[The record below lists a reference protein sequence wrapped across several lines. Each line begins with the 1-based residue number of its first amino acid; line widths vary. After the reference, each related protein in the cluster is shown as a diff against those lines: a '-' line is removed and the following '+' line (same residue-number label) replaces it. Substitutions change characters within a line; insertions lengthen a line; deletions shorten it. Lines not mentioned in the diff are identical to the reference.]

1 MTRKIALAW
10 MLAGSVL
17 FAQKITNI
25 KFEGLAHLSKSVAY
39 EVAGIRPGD
48 NVTSEQIDE
57 SVKNFFEQGY
67 FEDVWVEQKGSTLIY
82 HFNEK
87 RAIAKVKVTGYGDD
101 GKKLLESAGIKKGDL
116 YDEMRV
122 QRAKK
127 TMQAALEAKGNYDSV
142 VEVTTTPVGENA
154 VAVTFDVNKGEK
166 IKIKKLNFIGAKEV
180 DKSELENDLVNQE
193 EDALGFIPFFFH
205 NGEVKVDQLEY
216 DAYRVKET
224 YMKHGYLDAYV
235 SKPLMRVDYSS
246 YTAEVDYQ
254 IKEGKQYRIGK
265 VSVSQSIPG
274 LKTEELT
281 SELDLHSGRVF
292 NISKMRKDIK
302 MLENKAGDLGY
313 AYAKVTPN
321 MHKDQEKGIVDIQ
334 YIITPGQ
341 KVTIGDVLIS
351 GNDETKDR
359 VIRRYI
365 YLAPGDLYNATDL
378 KESKNALQRTG
389 FFERV
394 DIQSQRVSEDKINLL
409 VKVKETQ
416 TGTIS
421 AGGGYGSYE
430 GFMVNAS
437 ISDRN
442 LFGSGINSTFGVE
455 WSKVSQNFNLSFV
468 NPRVWDSRYSMGL
481 SLYKRKYDY
490 NYDQTD
496 GYTIDQLGGSLNVG
510 REFWR
515 HFYASVGVG
524 YVDNKSE
531 YSDSYL
537 QSVNTISNQFYN
549 DQYSKTSGFASVRFD
564 NTDDYLLP
572 REGFIASINGEFSQ
586 MDGDLT
592 QENIDRGYNS
602 FDTFTK
608 VNARFGAFYGMEDI
622 IDYDLILR
630 FKARYTKIFSQ
641 DDQYIPIAERL
652 FMGGMGSVRGYNPY
666 SLSPDVIGAGGIPG
680 YPGSRIGGTER
691 ESISFEANIPLSD
704 AAKMRLSAFYDIGRI
719 STDPVRTIGGGYI
732 DFNNPGQS
740 YYGDSIV
747 RSSTGAVIEWQS
759 PFGAIN
765 LIFAYA
771 IDPDE
776 YDDTATFEFS
786 MGNQF

>member
-1 MTRKIALAW
+1 
-10 MLAGSVL
+10 MLLGSL
-17 FAQKITNI
+17 LLAQKVTQI
-25 KFEGLAHLSKSVAY
+25 KFEGLAHLSPTVAK
-39 EVAGIRPGD
+39 EIAGVHVGD
-48 NVTSEQIDE
+48 TIDSEMLDE

-67 FEDVWVEQKGSTLIY
+67 FEDVWVEQKGGTLIY

-87 RAIAKVKVTGYGDD
+87 RAIAKVIVNGYGDD

-116 YDEMRV
+116 YDEMRIE
-122 QRAKK
+122 RAKK

-142 VEVTTTPVGENA
+142 VSVTTKPVGKNA

-166 IKIKKLNFIGAKEV
+166 IKIKKLNFIGAKAL
-180 DKSELENDLVNQE
+180 DKSDLEDSLVNQE
-193 EDALGFIPFFFH
+193 EDVLGFIPFFFH

-216 DAYRVKET
+216 DSYRIKET
-224 YMKHGYLDAYV
+224 YMKHGFIDAQV

-246 YTAEVDYQ
+246 YSAEVDYQ
-254 IKEGKQYRIGK
+254 IKEGEQYKVGK
-265 VSVSQSIPG
+265 VSIAQSVPG
-274 LKTEELT
+274 LKTEDLA
-281 SELDLHSGRVF
+281 SDLDLHSGRVF
-292 NISKMRKDIK
+292 NITKMRKDMK

-321 MHKDQEKGIVDIQ
+321 MHKDPEKGIVDIQ

-389 FFERV
+389 FFEKV
-394 DIQSQRVSEDKINLL
+394 DIQTQRVSEDKINLL

-416 TGTIS
+416 TGSIS

-430 GFMVNAS
+430 GFMLNAS

-442 LFGSGINSTFGVE
+442 LFGTGINSTLGFE
-455 WSKVSQNFNLSFV
+455 WSKVSQNYNLSFV
-468 NPRVWDSRYSMGL
+468 NPRVWDSLYSLGL
-481 SLYKRKYDY
+481 SFYKRKYDY
-490 NYDQTD
+490 NYEEVD
-496 GYTIDQLGGSLNVG
+496 GYSTDQLGGSLNVG

-524 YVDNKSE
+524 YMDNKSE
-531 YSDSYL
+531 YSDEYL
-537 QSVNTISNQFYN
+537 ASLDPNAIDTQFYN
-549 DQYSKTSGFASVRFD
+549 DQYKKASVYASLRFD

-572 REGFIASINGEFSQ
+572 REGFIASVNGEYSN
-586 MDGDLT
+586 MNGDVSP
-592 QENIDRGYNS
+592 ENLARGYTK
-602 FDTFTK
+602 FDSFTK
-608 VNARFGAFYGMEDI
+608 VNARFGAFYGMEDL

-630 FKARYTKIFSQ
+630 FKARYTRIFSL
-641 DDQYIPIAERL
+641 DDQYIPIAEKL
-652 FMGGMGSVRGYNPY
+652 FMGGIGSVRGYDPY
-666 SLSPDVIGAGGIPG
+666 SLSPDVIGKDGIPG

-691 ESISFEANIPLSD
+691 ESMTVEANIPLSD

-719 STDPVRTIGGGYI
+719 STDSIRRGVSPSGQIEYI
-732 DFNNPGQS
+732 NFNDPDQS
-740 YYGDSIV
+740 YYGDSLV

-765 LIFAYA
+765 LVFSYA
-771 IDPDE
+771 INPDK